1 MPTITRR
8 APAVGAWFGRWGT
21 PMKLHVVAAISYLLL
36 AGVAVGEE
44 IKIPNALV
52 KLTDQLDVPAR
63 QAGTISQLDVQEG
76 ARVKEGAILARIEDT
91 EARFAEERAKVE
103 LQIAAQNAASDVAIR
118 SAERTLVSA
127 GAELRRAEEARA
139 KLRDLVTENEM
150 EKLRLTADQSKLA
163 IEKAQHE
170 RIVAQL
176 QRDLKKVEAEF
187 SARKV
192 ALHLA
197 VAPFPGVIVQVHKRQ
212 GDWVEPGDKLLRL
225 IRLDRLRTEAFLD
238 AAQATPGMEGRAVS
252 LTVEQPG
259 KPAAVFPG
267 KLIFVSPEI
276 DPINRSVRVLA
287 EFENP
292 NFALQPGMRGTLTI
306 R

>member
-1 MPTITRR
+1 MNRIIIL
-8 APAVGAWFGRWGT
+8 A
-21 PMKLHVVAAISYLLL
+21 LSLL
-36 AGVAVGEE
+36 ALSTAQSAED

-91 EARFAEERAKVE
+91 EARFAEERSKVE
-103 LQIAAQNAASDVAIR
+103 LQIAAQNAASDVAVR

-127 GAELRRAEEARA
+127 EAELRRADEART
-139 KLRDLVTENEM
+139 KLRNLVPETEM
-150 EKLRLTADQSKLA
+150 DKLRLTADQSKLA
-163 IEKAQHE
+163 IEKAHHE
-170 RIVAQL
+170 RAIAQL

-197 VAPFPGVIVQVHKRQ
+197 VAPFPGVIVQVHKRL

-252 LTVEQPG
+252 LTVEQSG
-259 KPAAVFPG
+259 KPAVVFPG

-276 DPINRSVRVLA
+276 DPNNRSVRVLA